1 MLELIRK
8 SSLAGLLI
16 SLAGAIYLNCENKIV
31 GAFLFSIGL
40 IAVIILE
47 AHLVTGKFGY
57 INNKQKL
64 LDSLIILGVNLVT
77 AFICGMLYKLCV
89 GESQAMD
96 TRLTKEWYRLLFDGI
111 GCGALIYLA
120 VQLKK
125 KYDSIIPVI
134 ICVMAFILGSMEHCV
149 ADAFYFGACALTWE
163 GLLAVG
169 IVVVGNAI
177 GSLLIR
183 FLEVGYENFK
193 S

>member
-47 AHLVTGKFGY
+47 TNLFTGKIGY
-57 INNKQKL
+57 VNSKQKI
-64 LDSLIILGVNLVT
+64 LDSLGILGVNLAT
-77 AFICGMLYKLCV
+77 AFVCGLFYKLCV
-89 GESQAMD
+89 GESHAMD
-96 TRLTKEWYRLLFDGI
+96 TRLAKEWYRLLFDGI

-134 ICVMAFILGSMEHCV
+134 ICVMAFILAKMEHSI
-149 ADAFYFGACALTWE
+149 ADTFYFGACALTWE

-169 IVVVGNAI
+169 IVIVGNAI

-193 S
+193 H